1 MPDVFSVLVNPNRV
15 SAPVDELRR
24 SLWQVGGEVG
34 PTYLETPDAAPSVEF
49 AFDFLLESRS
59 QIRALETWYDSVEG
73 AATAFWM
80 PSYQRD
86 LRLAVDTA
94 AASATVVIQRAGY
107 VTHLFPFEARR
118 HLAFI
123 AYSGTVIHR
132 RVTAAVDDGAG
143 AGTETL
149 TLDAAL
155 TNGWLA
161 GYGSGI
167 LSVLRLV
174 RLAEDPLQ
182 VRHLRAGVAE
192 VTLALRELP
201 GEVPNTV

>member
-15 SAPVDELRR
+15 SALVDELRR

-34 PTYLETPDAAPSVEF
+34 PVYREVPEAAPAVEF
-49 AFDFLLESRS
+49 AFDFLLETRA
-59 QIRALETWYDSVEG
+59 QLRALETWYDSVEG
-73 AATAFWM
+73 AATAFWI

-94 AASATVVIQRAGY
+94 AASDTVVIQRAGY
-107 VTHLFPFEARR
+107 VSHLFPFEARR
-118 HLAFI
+118 HLGFVG
-123 AYSGTVIHR
+123 YDGSVIHR

-149 TLDAAL
+149 TLDAVL

-167 LSVLRLV
+167 VSVLRLV
-174 RLAEDPLQ
+174 RLAEDPITI
-182 VRHLRAGVAE
+182 RHLRAGVAE

-201 GEVPNTV
+201 DEVPASV